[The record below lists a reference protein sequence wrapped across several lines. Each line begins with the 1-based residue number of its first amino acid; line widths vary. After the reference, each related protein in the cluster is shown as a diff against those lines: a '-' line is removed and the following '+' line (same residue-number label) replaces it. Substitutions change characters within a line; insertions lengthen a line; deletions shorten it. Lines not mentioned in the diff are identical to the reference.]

1 MVLLTCTPRS
11 GPMSKHASLEYSS
24 DREYLSEQ
32 LHFDTNKQELLS
44 AAPSGNHQWL
54 HHNITAKCFSFR
66 SHARAGIDHCLTRR
80 ESLSTAR
87 LSVALMRWT
96 YHNAV
101 LRARVSRA

>member
-1 MVLLTCTPRS
+1 MVLLTCTHRS

-24 DREYLSEQ
+24 EDREYLLEQ
-32 LHFDTNKQELLS
+32 LRRYINKQELLR
-44 AAPSGNHQWL
+44 HQAIT
-54 HHNITAKCFSFR
+54 NGYSITTAKCFSFR

-96 YHNAV
+96 YHKAV
-101 LRARVSRA
+101 LEI